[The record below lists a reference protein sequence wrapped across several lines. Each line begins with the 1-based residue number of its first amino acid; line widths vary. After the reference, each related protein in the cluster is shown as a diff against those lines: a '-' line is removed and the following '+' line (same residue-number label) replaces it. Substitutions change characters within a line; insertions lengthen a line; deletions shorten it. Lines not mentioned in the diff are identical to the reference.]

1 MKVIQTKYK
10 GYHFRSRLEA
20 RWAVFFDTMGLKW
33 EYEPEGFELKDGTK
47 YLPDFKVDYGNYY
60 EWFEV
65 KSSLKDITKEELLKI
80 IKFQDECGSDLIILD
95 GVPEPKMY
103 NTWKEAFYIDYE
115 EEDYYQVLLEKIK
128 NNEKIKINDS
138 FDRSGYA
145 LNCYKDRL
153 WWDEYDNFFTHNC
166 EQYAQIIEHACNKA
180 KSARFEH
187 GIQG

>member
-95 GVPEPKMY
+95 GC
-103 NTWKEAFYIDYE
+103 
-115 EEDYYQVLLEKIK
+115 LLYT
-128 NNEKIKINDS
+128 S
-138 FDRSGYA
+138 PSPRDRTRS
-145 LNCYKDRL
+145 RMPS
-153 WWDEYDNFFTHNC
+153 
-166 EQYAQIIEHACNKA
+166 
-180 KSARFEH
+180 SA
-187 GIQG
+187 